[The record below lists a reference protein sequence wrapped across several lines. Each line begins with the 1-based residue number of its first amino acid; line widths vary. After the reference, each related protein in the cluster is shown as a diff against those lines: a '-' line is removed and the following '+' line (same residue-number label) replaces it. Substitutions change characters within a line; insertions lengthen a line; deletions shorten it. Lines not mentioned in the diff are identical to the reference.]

1 MYSEKDILWLIE
13 QSKKYYQEESHRF
26 SVGNIISS
34 IIIPIIMKRTEV
46 KKANVHQFDIEEL
59 ACRIL
64 GIDYDEIDADT
75 EIINEELY
83 NQFETDLDNFQD
95 IVNRLL
101 PLIDVGESPITKEKY
116 KGFSTGNSWLA
127 KVPV

>member
-1 MYSEKDILWLIE
+1 
-13 QSKKYYQEESHRF
+13 
-26 SVGNIISS
+26 
-34 IIIPIIMKRTEV
+34 MKREKV
-46 KKANVHQFDIEEL
+46 AKANVHQFDMEEL
-59 ACRIL
+59 ACKIL

-75 EIINEELY
+75 EVIEEELY
-83 NQFETDLDNFQD
+83 NQFEIDLENFSE

-116 KGFSTGNSWLA
+116 KGFSAGNSWLA

>member
-1 MYSEKDILWLIE
+1 
-13 QSKKYYQEESHRF
+13 
-26 SVGNIISS
+26 
-34 IIIPIIMKRTEV
+34 MKRTKV
-46 KKANVHQFDIEEL
+46 TKANVHVFDMEEL
-59 ACRIL
+59 ACKIL

-75 EIINEELY
+75 EVIEEELY
-83 NQFETDLDNFQD
+83 NMFEIDLENFSE

>member
-1 MYSEKDILWLIE
+1 MLA
-13 QSKKYYQEESHRF
+13 
-26 SVGNIISS
+26 VA
-34 IIIPIIMKRTEV
+34 IIPIIMKRTEV

>member
-1 MYSEKDILWLIE
+1 MLA
-13 QSKKYYQEESHRF
+13 
-26 SVGNIISS
+26 VV
-34 IIIPIIMKRTEV
+34 IIPIIMKRTEV

-127 KVPV
+127 KVPVGGFKFLAQFFGFKLYRFISRIFAPNFE